1 MERNEVGECHTMHF
15 WSIWEISF
23 GKKIIFGYLD
33 GDKQSILEMLSLF
46 YFISQFLE
54 LKDSLVAGNPFVG
67 QWPVFLCNIFH
78 SWFNSRGFL
87 SPWIKT
93 VPFVWTE
100 YEIPSQLL
108 LKSELVRF
116 EKWHAIVLS
125 VNVGDFF
132 QTTFHPCF
140 NWRAFEVLNT
150 CGEKNVMFYLGA
162 VKDVLLFILNWSL
175 ILDIMSSQLMIVS
188 T

>member
-1 MERNEVGECHTMHF
+1 MEKKWGWRVPRNAFVGQYERF
-15 WSIWEISF
+15 LLVKRS
-23 GKKIIFGYLD
+23 YLD
-33 GDKQSILEMLSLF
+33 VWMVTSNPLIFVSLYWRWLSLF
-46 YFISQFLE
+46 YSISQFLK

-108 LKSELVRF
+108 LKSKLVRF
-116 EKWHAIVLS
+116 EKWHAMVLS

-132 QTTFHPCF
+132 QTTFHPGF

-150 CGEKNVMFYLGA
+150 CG
-162 VKDVLLFILNWSL
+162 
-175 ILDIMSSQLMIVS
+175 
-188 T
+188 